1 MDYVL
6 DSVPVMRDILL
17 DRKASLIVSSTS
29 LILFHFVFPYF
40 SQVLSEFF
48 PGFDEFIFDA

>member
-17 DRKASLIVSSTS
+17 DRKASVIVSSTS